1 MNLPSGPL
9 PQTSGI
15 PTRQEML
22 NTPPDAQR
30 NMAFILCGQRARQ
43 SMPENRLP
51 SCGWYFELYYAE
63 YWGGTEFTS
72 LLMARDA
79 DDIGIPNPVP
89 DPFMP
94 RIDYQEEGLFARN
107 DTLYGD
113 MFAGNYEE
121 WTLIN
126 RTFSDH
132 PIHIHVN
139 PFLITHINGIA
150 LPEPE

>member
-1 MNLPSGPL
+1 
-9 PQTSGI
+9 
-15 PTRQEML
+15 
-22 NTPPDAQR
+22 
-30 NMAFILCGQRARQ
+30 
-43 SMPENRLP
+43 
-51 SCGWYFELYYAE
+51 
-63 YWGGTEFTS
+63 
-72 LLMARDA
+72 MARDA